1 MEYLI
6 NVLRLRQKSRFECVQ
21 TILLTVPLNLVA
33 FNFVTN
39 DANQMKKKCNT
50 NAEDNNWKC
59 RNYSIEIR
67 VLIAKFDVIE
77 FFSLLQI
84 GKKAI

>member
-39 DANQMKKKCNT
+39 DAYQMKKKN
-50 NAEDNNWKC
+50 
-59 RNYSIEIR
+59 
-67 VLIAKFDVIE
+67 
-77 FFSLLQI
+77 
-84 GKKAI
+84 